1 MSKTGRSIAYSC
13 AALVLVALCVTV
25 AECSSPLNI
34 QVAGM
39 TDQKRIKIR
48 DALTAEQL
56 KRFDDWSR
64 RNPMASKG
72 VPRGVT
78 VKQALLEEDAW
89 LAKQSAEAARAEEL
103 KKRVQAERA
112 AKQEELARIVSVTLL
127 SKKNEI
133 HVDEQHYVAL
143 EIAYDN
149 KTDKAIRSVAGVLRL
164 SDIYGDAIM
173 DISRSY
179 GGGISA
185 KQTAVDHDAV
195 VSINKSLDPQEKLW
209 ETDFPKI
216 RTTFEVNTIV
226 FQDGTTMQVPQGGV

>member
-25 AECSSPLNI
+25 AERSSPLNI

-56 KRFDDWSR
+56 KRFDDWSQ

-89 LAKQSAEAARAEEL
+89 LAKQGAEAARVEEL

-112 AKQEELARIVSVTLL
+112 KKQEELARIVSVTLV
-127 SKKNEI
+127 SKKNEV

-149 KTDKAIRSVAGVLRL
+149 KTDKAIRSVVGVLRL

-179 GGGISA
+179 GDGISA
-185 KQTAVDHDAV
+185 KQTAVDHGAI

-209 ETDFPKI
+209 ETDFAKI

>member
-13 AALVLVALCVTV
+13 AALILVALCVTV

-56 KRFDDWSR
+56 KRFDDWSQ

-89 LAKQSAEAARAEEL
+89 LAKRSAEAARAKEL

-127 SKKNEI
+127 SKKNEV

-149 KTDKAIRSVAGVLRL
+149 KTDKAIRSVVGVLRL

-185 KQTAVDHDAV
+185 KQTAVDHGAV